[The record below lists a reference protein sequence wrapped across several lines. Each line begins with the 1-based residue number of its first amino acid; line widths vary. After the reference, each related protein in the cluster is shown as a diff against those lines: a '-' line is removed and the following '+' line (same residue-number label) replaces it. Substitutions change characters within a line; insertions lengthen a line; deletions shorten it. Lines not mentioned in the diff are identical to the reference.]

1 MMTTTGTAQQ
11 LSAPMSS
18 VDTGRLV
25 FTRGAAHLTIGVN
38 GSMDDLYRARFE
50 GRVPDVRTDGG
61 TVTVRYR
68 MSVHPTRGEIELCG
82 GIPWS
87 IRGHMGMSH
96 VVADLEELELT
107 DLEIGRDIPYVEMR
121 LPRPKQTVRI
131 RIGGGASDVELSR
144 PTGVPV
150 QVHIG
155 GGASKLA
162 IDEFRLGS
170 GGGTR
175 LAEPGLRSG
184 RGPIRHRDR
193 RRSQQAHRSN
203 LTHET
208 ACRVSWRKHRWIG
221 ASGDRLV

>member
-1 MMTTTGTAQQ
+1 MTTTSTAQE
-11 LSAPMSS
+11 LSTPTDS

-38 GSMDDLYRARFE
+38 GSMDDLYQARFE

-68 MSVHPTRGEIELCG
+68 MSLHPTSGEIELCG

-107 DLEIGRDIPYVEMR
+107 DLEVSAGMSHVEMR

-131 RIGGGASDVELSR
+131 RIGG
-144 PTGVPV
+144 
-150 QVHIG
+150 
-155 GGASKLA
+155 
-162 IDEFRLGS
+162 
-170 GGGTR
+170 
-175 LAEPGLRSG
+175 EPATS
-184 RGPIRHRDR
+184 
-193 RRSQQAHRSN
+193 S
-203 LTHET
+203 
-208 ACRVSWRKHRWIG
+208 
-221 ASGDRLV
+221 

>member
-1 MMTTTGTAQQ
+1 MTTIGTAQE
-11 LSAPMSS
+11 LSTPMGS

-68 MSVHPTRGEIELCG
+68 MSVHPTVGEIELCG
-82 GIPWS
+82 HIPWS

-96 VVADLEELELT
+96 VVADLEDLELT
-107 DLEIGRDIPYVEMR
+107 DLEISAGMSHVEMR

-131 RIGGGASDVELSR
+131 RIGGGASDVELIR

-150 QVHIG
+150 RVHIG

-170 GGGTR
+170 GGGTDW
-175 LAEPGLRSG
+175 RSPDYD
-184 RGPIRHRDR
+184 RVEARYDIEIR
-193 RRSQQAHRSN
+193 A
-203 LTHET
+203 
-208 ACRVSWRKHRWIG
+208 G
-221 ASGDRLV
+221 ASKLTVRT

>member
-1 MMTTTGTAQQ
+1 MTTTSTAQE
-11 LSAPMSS
+11 LSTPTGL

-68 MSVHPTRGEIELCG
+68 MSLHPTSGEIELCG
-82 GIPWS
+82 AIPWS

-107 DLEIGRDIPYVEMR
+107 DLEVSAGMSHVEMR
-121 LPRPKQTVRI
+121 LPRPKQTIRI
-131 RIGGGASDVELSR
+131 RIGGGASDVELIR

-150 QVHIG
+150 RVHIG

-162 IDEFRLGS
+162 IDEFRLDSGS
-170 GGGTR
+170 GTDW
-175 LAEPGLRSG
+175 RSPDYDRVEARYDIG
-184 RGPIRHRDR
+184 IR
-193 RRSQQAHRSN
+193 A
-203 LTHET
+203 
-208 ACRVSWRKHRWIG
+208 G
-221 ASGDRLV
+221 ASKSTVRP

>member
-1 MMTTTGTAQQ
+1 MTATGTAQE
-11 LSAPMSS
+11 LSAPLGS

-25 FTRGAAHLTIGVN
+25 FTRGASHLTIGVN

-50 GRVPDVRTDGG
+50 GRAPVVKTDGS

-68 MSVHPTRGEIELCG
+68 VSVHPTRGEIELCD

-87 IRGHMGMSH
+87 IRGHLGMSH

-107 DLEIGRDIPYVEMR
+107 DLEVSAGMSHVEIR
-121 LPRPKQTVRI
+121 LPRPEKTVRI
-131 RIGGGASDVELSR
+131 RIGGGASDVELIR

-150 QVHIG
+150 RVHIG

-170 GGGTR
+170 GGGQTDW
-175 LAEPGLRSG
+175 RSPDYDRVEG
-184 RGPIRHRDR
+184 RYDIG
-193 RRSQQAHRSN
+193 
-203 LTHET
+203 
-208 ACRVSWRKHRWIG
+208 IG
-221 ASGDRLV
+221 AGASKLTVRT

>member
-1 MMTTTGTAQQ
+1 MTTTSTAQE
-11 LSAPMSS
+11 LSTPTGS

-25 FTRGAAHLTIGVN
+25 FTRGAAHLTIRVN

-68 MSVHPTRGEIELCG
+68 MSLHPTSGEIELCG

-107 DLEIGRDIPYVEMR
+107 DIEISAGMSHVKIR

-131 RIGGGASDVELSR
+131 RIGGGASDVELIR

-150 QVHIG
+150 RVHIG

-162 IDEFRLGS
+162 IDEFRLDSGS
-170 GGGTR
+170 GTDW
-175 LAEPGLRSG
+175 RS
-184 RGPIRHRDR
+184 PDYDR
-193 RRSQQAHRSN
+193 VEERYD
-203 LTHET
+203 
-208 ACRVSWRKHRWIG
+208 VGIG
-221 ASGDRLV
+221 AGASKLTVRT

>member
-1 MMTTTGTAQQ
+1 
-11 LSAPMSS
+11 
-18 VDTGRLV
+18 
-25 FTRGAAHLTIGVN
+25 
-38 GSMDDLYRARFE
+38 MDDLYRARFE

-68 MSVHPTRGEIELCG
+68 MSVHPTLGEIELYG

-96 VVADLEELELT
+96 VVADLEDLELT
-107 DLEIGRDIPYVEMR
+107 DLEVSAGMSHVEIR
-121 LPRPKQTVRI
+121 LPRPEKTVRI
-131 RIGGGASDVELSR
+131 RIGGGASDVELIR

-150 QVHIG
+150 RVHIG

-170 GGGTR
+170 GGGQTDWR
-175 LAEPGLRSG
+175 SPDYDRVEEPVR
-184 RGPIRHRDR
+184 RRDR

-203 LTHET
+203 LTAPE
-208 ACRVSWRKHRWIG
+208 SWPARAVAYDGCKRPRRSPMG
-221 ASGDRLV
+221 RSAP

>member
-1 MMTTTGTAQQ
+1 MTTTGTAQE
-11 LSAPMSS
+11 LSTPMGS

-50 GRVPDVRTDGG
+50 GRVPDVRTDAG

-82 GIPWS
+82 AIPWS

-107 DLEIGRDIPYVEMR
+107 DLEVSAGMSHVEMR

-131 RIGGGASDVELSR
+131 RIGGGASDVELIR

-150 QVHIG
+150 RVHIG

-162 IDEFRLGS
+162 IDEFRLDSGS
-170 GGGTR
+170 GTDW
-175 LAEPGLRSG
+175 RSPDYDRVEARYDIG
-184 RGPIRHRDR
+184 IR
-193 RRSQQAHRSN
+193 A
-203 LTHET
+203 
-208 ACRVSWRKHRWIG
+208 G
-221 ASGDRLV
+221 ASKLTVRT